1 MRLIKERFLNQII
14 PISTFIFLTTA
25 VLVLYALSI
34 EKHYSVIEQQLADTG
49 QLLAKEFKNT
59 VKSDISRLKNLKN
72 RLEKSNG
79 DYFLSWENDANLILQ
94 QNSSFKF
101 IEWIDS
107 SMVIRKIVP
116 YKGNEKVLNLDIS
129 KIEYRKDDW
138 INHSQ
143 RNVINMT
150 SWVKLTQNGHSFLVD
165 VPVNFDNKFQG
176 TITAGMN
183 FETNFNRLVDYL
195 EDQYAVEI
203 YDNKNTLFF
212 DTNTDIKLDSPKNI
226 SYSNTIS
233 VNEADHLQWKINVFP
248 SNKLILAESKAVTDV
263 ALAMGLLMALITSL
277 LTYFYIRAKK
287 STAYAKHSNMAL
299 KKANQTLNLERDKA
313 QKASQ
318 AKTDF
323 LSNMSHEIRTPLH
336 AIVGFIELLKD
347 SEINKT
353 NREYLGLMEK
363 SSNNLLH
370 IVNDILDFEKIESGK
385 IELTKNNFNP
395 IQRVKELIDV
405 NQLIFSKKGLT
416 LQANFENTHNVNV
429 IGDESKLLQ
438 ITNNI
443 LKNGLKFTNTGGV
456 TLTYSESIINNEE
469 LKISIS
475 IKDTG
480 IGIPKDK
487 INSIFER
494 FTQIE
499 NSIKKQYEGSGLGLA
514 ISKIFINMMGGEIS
528 VKSEEN
534 AGSEFQFYMV
544 FPISKKSN
552 SNQINTFKKRTDLAK
567 LDVLIVD
574 DNNINILV
582 LKKFLQDMDMIPDI
596 AKNGK
601 DAVALTKNKDYQLIF
616 MDIHMPEMNGWEATK
631 EIRKINKDA
640 VIFGISANVTKDA
653 INQSIDTGMDNYLT
667 KPFKKSHL
675 EQLLQ
680 YHFHDTNTPETK
692 KHPNF
697 L

>member
-1 MRLIKERFLNQII
+1 M
-14 PISTFIFLTTA
+14 
-25 VLVLYALSI
+25 LS
-34 EKHYSVIEQQLADTG
+34 
-49 QLLAKEFKNT
+49 KEFSNIIEY
-59 VKSDISRLKNLKN
+59 DISRLKNLKN
-72 RLEKSNG
+72 RLENSNG
-79 DYFLSWENDANLILQ
+79 SYFKSWENDANLLLE
-94 QNSSFKF
+94 QNPSFKF
-101 IEWIDS
+101 VEWIDS
-107 SMVIRKIVP
+107 SMVIKKIVP
-116 YKGNEKVLNLDIS
+116 KKGNEAALNLDIS
-129 KIEYRKDDW
+129 TVGYRHKDW
-138 INHSQ
+138 LEHSKSGEV
-143 RNVINMT
+143 NIT
-150 SWVKLTQNGHSFLVD
+150 SWVKLTQKGYSFLVD
-165 VPVNFDNKFQG
+165 VPVYFSGRFQG
-176 TITAGMN
+176 TITAGMD
-183 FETNFNRLVDYL
+183 FHENFNRLVDYL
-195 EDQYAVEI
+195 EDQYSVEI
-203 YDNKNTLFF
+203 YDDKNNLFF
-212 DTNTDIKLDSPKNI
+212 NVNPTIKLNPPKDI
-226 SYSNTIS
+226 SYSNTII
-233 VNEADHLQWKINVFP
+233 VGKDGQQKWRVNVFP
-248 SNKLILAESKAVTDV
+248 SKKLLIAQNKAVTDS
-263 ALAMGLLMALITSL
+263 ALLVGLLLSLISSF
-277 LTYFYIRAKK
+277 LTYFYFRAKK
-287 STAYAKHSNMAL
+287 STAFARHSNLAL
-299 KKANQTLNLERDKA
+299 KKANQTLNIERNKA
-313 QKASQ
+313 EKASQ

-336 AIVGFIELLKD
+336 AIVGFIELLKG
-347 SEINKT
+347 SELNKT
-353 NREYLGLMEK
+353 NTQYLNLMEK

-385 IELTKNNFNP
+385 IELTKDNFNP
-395 IQRVKELIDV
+395 VLRIKELIDV
-405 NQLIFSKKGLT
+405 NQLIFSKKGLSLET
-416 LQANFENTHNVNV
+416 NFENTLNLNV

-456 TLTYSESIINNEE
+456 TLTYSESLINNNE

-528 VKSEEN
+528 VKSKLN
-534 AGSEFQFYMV
+534 AGTEFQFYMV
-544 FPISKKSN
+544 FPIAEEQNIIKRSAA
-552 SNQINTFKKRTDLAK
+552 KKRVDLSK
-567 LDVLIVD
+567 LNVLIVD

-582 LKKFLQDMDMIPDI
+582 LKKFLQDMGIEPDI

-601 DAVALTKNKDYQLIF
+601 KALDLVDKEDYQLIF
-616 MDIHMPEMNGWEATK
+616 MDIHMPEMDGWEATK
-631 EIRKINKDA
+631 EIRKTNKEA

-675 EQLLQ
+675 DQLLQ
-680 YHFHDTNTPETK
+680 YHFENFNPPKTK